1 MSKGTQHLNQKQKD
15 QNQLSLIEAELATLE
30 RFNSEMTSNYEKL
43 KREKDKSDMKFKQF
57 RDHMVMKICQDST
70 NFEDLESLIRLEPVE
85 LMAKFENV
93 LSTKNS
99 ETIDISL
106 EEKETVADLKSKLN
120 IQLQQRDIYE
130 KQHNKMMDL
139 LDLPKENR
147 CFKAGERRVLCV
159 YPVQGRIWHG
169 LYHMDAHQWGFSRLQ
184 NQGCRFLQH
193 AEISPQAARIFT

>member
-1 MSKGTQHLNQKQKD
+1 MKGTQHLNHKQKD

-43 KREKDKSDMKFKQF
+43 KTEKDKSDMRFKQF
-57 RDHMVMKICQDST
+57 RDRMVMKICQDST

-120 IQLQQRDIYE
+120 IQLQHKDVYE
-130 KQHNKMMDL
+130 KQHIKIMDL

-147 CFKAGERRVLCV
+147 CFKAGERRVLCI
-159 YPVQGRIWHG
+159 YPVYEKFVFI
-169 LYHMDAHQWGFSRLQ
+169 FSTMVISQ
-184 NQGCRFLQH
+184 NHLLFKK
-193 AEISPQAARIFT
+193 